1 MHHAPTLA
9 VLSTL
14 SSLAQIVI
22 GFGLIIFIHEL
33 GHFLAARWA
42 GIRVLAFAIGF
53 GPATLSYRK
62 GMGLRRGTSEPE
74 YLERA
79 RKSGGLIPGISPT
92 EYRLNFLPLGGYVKM
107 LGQEDLNPNATSSAP
122 DSYQNA
128 PVWKRMVVICAGV
141 VMNLV
146 SAAAIFVVI
155 FMIGLPTEPA
165 KVGEVDPSSP
175 AAMAMPINA
184 DALSITINGLQP
196 GDEIVEINGV
206 KPNKFG
212 DVMVETAMAE
222 PGTPIDL
229 LVKRDGYATDLH
241 FAIKPETGLLSDLQE
256 LGIAPPHSTRLAT
269 TNDREMMGLL
279 RGAYETAGM
288 ADVLPGSVLVSIDG
302 SPATSPRQLD
312 AAAKAHPTSPIE
324 VVFEH
329 PTTHA
334 KQALSVMPRPEL
346 ELDRVGPGLDGW
358 SSKSDAEKRLPEG
371 TVVIEH
377 LLGFAPVL
385 SIESMDTPVQE
396 RTGLRPGDIFA
407 RIGPVE
413 YPRLDQGI
421 REINANA
428 GRLLDVVVL
437 RPAATNGGAA
447 EYTTHA
453 LTVEVS
459 NEGRIG
465 FRATTTAETSALLA
479 RSPAKALEPGTK
491 DATPRTLPAFD
502 LVPPGSTILAVN
514 ETPVSNFATLRS
526 ALRTATVSTKNA
538 APNHSSSDA
547 QITSV
552 TLHIRPVASA
562 LEPEPSPTTVTLKIP
577 ADDVVRLHDL
587 SYVSPIPMNLFAM
600 EQELLK
606 GKTPLEAIAI
616 GMKETRSAMRSTYL
630 TFVRL
635 FQNSV
640 KVKHLKGPIGIAQL
654 GTIVADQGFMHLLR
668 FLALISINLAVI
680 NFLPIPIVD
689 GGQFLLLCAE
699 KVRGK
704 PVPPSVQN
712 ALTMAGLVLI
722 GAVFIVVTYNDVR
735 NLFGL

>member
-9 VLSTL
+9 VFGTL
-14 SSLAQIVI
+14 TSLAQIVI

-62 GMGLRRGTSEPE
+62 GMGLRKGTSEPE

-79 RKSGGLIPGISPT
+79 RKSGGLLPGVSPT
-92 EYRLNFLPLGGYVKM
+92 EYRLNLLPLGGYVKM
-107 LGQEDLNPNATSSAP
+107 LGQEDLNPEATSAAP

-128 PVWKRMVVICAGV
+128 PIWKRMVVICAGV
-141 VMNLV
+141 VMNLI
-146 SAAAIFVVI
+146 SAAILFVIV

-165 KVGEVDPSSP
+165 RIGAVGPASP
-175 AAMAMPINA
+175 AAVAMPLNA
-184 DALSITINGLQP
+184 EALRITERGLQP

-212 DVMVETAMAE
+212 DIMVETAMAE

-229 LVKRDGYATDLH
+229 RVKRDGLASELQ
-241 FAIKPETGLLSDLQE
+241 FAIRPETGVISDLQE
-256 LGIAPPHSTRLAT
+256 LGIEPPHSTTLAT
-269 TNDREMMGLL
+269 TKDLETLALL
-279 RGAYETAGM
+279 KGEYEQAGI
-288 ADVLPGSVLVSIDG
+288 ADVAPGSVLVSIDG
-302 SPATSPRQLD
+302 APATTPRQLE
-312 AAAKAHPTSPIE
+312 AAAKAHPQTPIE
-324 VVFEH
+324 IVFEN
-329 PTTHA
+329 PVTHA
-334 KQALSVMPRPEL
+334 KQARSLMARPEL
-346 ELDRVGPGLDGW
+346 ELDRVGPGLDDW
-358 SSKSDAEKRLPEG
+358 SAKSDAEKRLADG

-377 LLGFAPVL
+377 LLGLAPVL
-385 SIESMDTPVQE
+385 SISTMDESVQA

-407 RIGPVE
+407 RIGPIE

-437 RPAATNGGAA
+437 RPGATSEKGAS
-447 EYTTHA
+447 YSTHA

-459 NEGRIG
+459 GEGRIG
-465 FRATTTAETSALLA
+465 FRATTTAATSTLVA
-479 RSPAKALEPGTK
+479 RSPAKALDPKTK
-491 DATPRTLPAFD
+491 DAEPRVLPAFD
-502 LVPPGSTILAVN
+502 VLPPGSTILAVN
-514 ETPVSNFATLRS
+514 ETPVTNFATLRS
-526 ALRTATVSTKNA
+526 ALREATASATIGA
-538 APNHSSSDA
+538 
-547 QITSV
+547 SV
-552 TLHIRPVASA
+552 TLRIRPVATSLDPDPA
-562 LEPEPSPTTVTLKIP
+562 PTTVALSVP
-577 ADDVVRLHDL
+577 QADVERLRAL
-587 SYVSPIPMNLFAM
+587 SYNSPIPTHLFAM

-606 GKTPLEAIAI
+606 GKTPIEAIAI

-640 KVKHLKGPIGIAQL
+640 KVKHLKGPIGIAQI
-654 GTIVADQGFMHLLR
+654 GTIVAEQGFMSLLR

-704 PVPPSVQN
+704 PVPASVQN

-735 NLFGL
+735 NLFGM

>member
-14 SSLAQIVI
+14 TSLAQIVI

-74 YLERA
+74 YLARA
-79 RKSGGLIPGISPT
+79 RTSGGLVPGVSPT

-107 LGQEDLNPNATSSAP
+107 LGQEDLNPEATSSAP

-141 VMNLV
+141 VMNLI
-146 SAAAIFVVI
+146 SAAALFVVI
-155 FMIGLPTEPA
+155 FMIGLPVEPA
-165 KVGEVDPSSP
+165 RVGVVDPTAP
-175 AAMAMPINA
+175 AAMAVPLNA
-184 DALSITINGLQP
+184 EALNISERGLQP
-196 GDEIVEINGV
+196 GDEIIEINGV

-212 DVMVETAMAE
+212 DIMVETAMAE
-222 PGTPIDL
+222 PGTPVEL
-229 LVKRDGYATDLH
+229 VVKREGVASEVR
-241 FAIKPETGLLSDLQE
+241 FAIKPETGVISDLQE
-256 LGIAPPHSTRLAT
+256 LGIAPPHSVSLAT
-269 TNDREMMGLL
+269 TTDRALL
-279 RGAYETAGM
+279 ERLKVEYDQSGIH
-288 ADVLPGSVLVSIDG
+288 DVPPGSVLVSIDG
-302 SPATSPRQLD
+302 VPATSPRELE
-312 AAAKAHPTSPIE
+312 ASAKAHPESPIE

-329 PTTHA
+329 PVTHA
-334 KQALSVMPRPEL
+334 KQARSLLPQPEL
-346 ELDRVGPGLDGW
+346 ELDRVGPGLDDW
-358 SSKSDAEKRLPEG
+358 SAKSDAEKRLAEG

-377 LLGFAPVL
+377 LLGLSPVL
-385 SIESMDTPVQE
+385 CISSMDEEGQA

-407 RIGPVE
+407 RIGPIE

-428 GRLLDVVVL
+428 GRMLDVVVL
-437 RPAATNGGAA
+437 RASTPAVPGTP
-447 EYTTHA
+447 YTSHA
-453 LTVEVS
+453 LAVKVS
-459 NEGRIG
+459 SEGRIG
-465 FRATTTAETSALLA
+465 FHASTTAETSTLLA
-479 RSPAKALEPGTK
+479 RTPAQALDPRAKNAEPR
-491 DATPRTLPAFD
+491 ALPAYD
-502 LVPPGSTILAVN
+502 VLPPGSTILAVN
-514 ETPVSNFATLRS
+514 EISVMNFGTLRS
-526 ALRTATVSTKNA
+526 AIIEATASATGDASVSLRVLPVGTAIDPDP
-538 APNHSSSDA
+538 AP
-547 QITSV
+547 TSV
-552 TLHIRPVASA
+552 TLM
-562 LEPEPSPTTVTLKIP
+562 IP
-577 ADDVVRLHDL
+577 QADVLRLRAL
-587 SYVSPIPMNLFAM
+587 SYASPIPMHLFAM
-600 EQELLK
+600 EQDLLK
-606 GKTPLEAIAI
+606 GKTPFEAIAI

-640 KVKHLKGPIGIAQL
+640 KVKHLKGPIGIAQI

-704 PVPPSVQN
+704 PVPASVQN

-735 NLFGL
+735 NLFGM